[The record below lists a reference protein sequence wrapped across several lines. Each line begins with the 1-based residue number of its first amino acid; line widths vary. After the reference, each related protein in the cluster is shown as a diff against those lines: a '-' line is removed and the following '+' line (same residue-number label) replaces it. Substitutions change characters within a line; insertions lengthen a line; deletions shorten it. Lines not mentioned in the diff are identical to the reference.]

1 MHDVVI
7 ANGTVVDGTGAAPV
21 AADVLVDD
29 GRITALVPP
38 GTAAGQRLLVDAT
51 GCVVSPGFIDPHTH
65 FDAQLWWDGA
75 ATPSAFHG
83 VTSVVIGNCGFGVA
97 PVPDGGE
104 EYVLRSLEAVEEIP
118 YESTLAGVPFGWSSW
133 PEYFQALGALD
144 LGVNVAGYVPH
155 SLLRKAA
162 MASGPPENLVER
174 EVAALTEALAAGAVG
189 LSSSRGRNHLDADG
203 NPMPSRLADE
213 AELARLAAAVGE
225 RVWQINVE
233 AKGAGDAEGAAR
245 LTSEVERYVAM
256 TAPGGR
262 LSWTPFVVQPGDDTA
277 WRLILEHNHRVN
289 ERATV
294 APQVSVQP
302 MVGGIIFTGPSTAG
316 MIEGWARAWAG
327 FAGLNRTAKAAR
339 LADEAFRAELRAA
352 PADTGRMMSPR
363 YDRWTV
369 SVSTTRPEVAGM
381 PLEQLADLDGVH
393 PVDAMLDL
401 ALADDLATRVS
412 VPFVNVDED
421 PVAALVADPTTLVGL
436 GDAGAHVNSIT
447 NFTYPTDLLARMVH
461 RTRRLPLEAAVRE
474 LTSRP
479 AAILGLT
486 DRGRLAPGL
495 AADVCVVDLDRL
507 AVGALEVRA
516 DLPAGATRL
525 VQRAT
530 GYRAV
535 LVNGAVVV
543 RDDELTG
550 ARPGVLLRA

>member
-1 MHDVVI
+1 
-7 ANGTVVDGTGAAPV
+7 
-21 AADVLVDD
+21 
-29 GRITALVPP
+29 
-38 GTAAGQRLLVDAT
+38 
-51 GCVVSPGFIDPHTH
+51 
-65 FDAQLWWDGA
+65 
-75 ATPSAFHG
+75 
-83 VTSVVIGNCGFGVA
+83 
-97 PVPDGGE
+97 
-104 EYVLRSLEAVEEIP
+104 
-118 YESTLAGVPFGWSSW
+118 VPFGWSTW
-133 PEYFQALGALD
+133 PEYFAALGTLD

-162 MASGPPENLVER
+162 MAGGPPESLVDR

-189 LSSSRGRNHLDADG
+189 LSSSRGRNHLDAEG

-213 AELARLAAAVGE
+213 AELARLAAVVGD

-233 AKGAGDAEGAAR
+233 AKGAGDAETAAR
-245 LTSEVERYVAM
+245 LTAEVERYVAM

-316 MIEGWARAWAG
+316 MIEGWAHAWAG
-327 FAGLNRTAKAAR
+327 FAGLSRTAMAGR
-339 LADEAFRAELRAA
+339 LADEAFRGELRAA

-381 PLEQLADLDGVH
+381 TLERLADLDGVH

-401 ALADDLATRVS
+401 ALADDLATRIS
-412 VPFVNVDED
+412 VPFVNVDEE

-447 NFTYPTDLLARMVH
+447 NFTYPTDLLARMVQ
-461 RTRRLPLEAAVRE
+461 RNRRLPLETAVAE

-479 AAILGLT
+479 AAVVGLT

-516 DLPAGATRL
+516 DLPAAATRL

-535 LVNGAVVV
+535 LVNGEVVV